1 MTRAGPDGRHRN
13 NVTYSGHVA
22 VAEICKKQ
30 GWNTEVNMYDENGTL
45 KAQSDPDK
53 IRLGQRVEAAEA
65 RTGEPDPRR
74 LMAEKAVEIFR
85 QSKSWEDAE
94 KKLAEN
100 DIFLRFTDREN
111 SKGKII
117 YGGYIKDGEGKSV
130 KLSALPTD
138 CTFKALEKRYTGHEV
153 QKPKAS
159 AIKPLT
165 ANSAKGIARKILKD
179 SSSFEEAEKRLAE
192 RGLKIERVGKTGGY
206 LRFGEGDQGRMKL
219 SALGGAYSINALS
232 KKYNESCISSST
244 ANASMSHKNQQ
255 NVNAKSKTE
264 FSAQRLE
271 NARENAAETAQET
284 GNAKTLSEAL
294 DDGFA
299 QARAQDALRQAQAT
313 ANAANARAAAAE
325 ARLKELQQQRNDNN
339 MMNGHHPT
347 TATAKP
353 QAAQEEKK
361 AETTLA
367 NNVSNT
373 NTPTPA
379 QTTPATTAAAEGEE
393 AQKPRSKR
401 PALTLGGKPTA
412 PGSKPGTKPA
422 TGQRM

>member
-1 MTRAGPDGRHRN
+1 MPLEARPRPRRQYRIQHEGGAVTRAGPDGRHRN

-393 AQKPRSKR
+393 AQ
-401 PALTLGGKPTA
+401 
-412 PGSKPGTKPA
+412 
-422 TGQRM
+422 